1 MAGRSTGGAGGG
13 RSRSTGGSR
22 RSAEG
27 GAQRSATAPEGR
39 LATHPRRA
47 RLTPPRPGE
56 RPTLSPSPA
65 VAALSV
71 PDRRFELVRELGP
84 VAVVLALAV
93 VVLAGLA
100 VLPART
106 WWTQRQSLNQSRAE
120 LAQVEQDVADLKARQ
135 ELLQTD
141 AEVER
146 IARQDYDLVYPGEES
161 YRLVPAEAVPASG
174 AGADPAAGTP

>member
-1 MAGRSTGGAGGG
+1 MAGRSNGGSNDG
-13 RSRSTGGSR
+13 RSRPAAAS
-22 RSAEG
+22 
-27 GAQRSATAPEGR
+27 EGR
-39 LATHPRRA
+39 LEARPRRA
-47 RLTPPRPGE
+47 RLTPPRPDE
-56 RPTLSPSPA
+56 RPTLSPSSASPTQSPLA
-65 VAALSV
+65 VPSLSA
-71 PDRRFELVRELGP
+71 PPRRRFELVRELGP

-146 IARQDYDLVYPGEES
+146 LARQDYDLVFPGEES
-161 YRLVPAEAVPASG
+161 YRLVPADAAPAPAPGTDAVPASG
-174 AGADPAAGTP
+174 TP

>member
-1 MAGRSTGGAGGG
+1 MSGRSTGGANGG
-13 RSRSTGGSR
+13 RSRPSGDDGGR
-22 RSAEG
+22 RAPSGEG
-27 GAQRSATAPEGR
+27 GG
-39 LATHPRRA
+39 RRA
-47 RLTPPRPGE
+47 RLTPPRGNG
-56 RPTLSPSPA
+56 RPTLSASSPN
-65 VAALSV
+65 VPALSV
-71 PDRRFELVRELGP
+71 PERRRFELVRELGP

-120 LAQVEQDVADLKARQ
+120 LAQVEEEVADLRARH

-146 IARQDYDLVYPGEES
+146 LARQDYDLVYPGEES
-161 YRLVPAEAVPASG
+161 YRLVPPDSV
-174 AGADPAAGTP
+174 AGGVEPSPSAGTP

>member
-1 MAGRSTGGAGGG
+1 MSGRSIGGANGG
-13 RSRSTGGSR
+13 RSRSSGDDGGR
-22 RSAEG
+22 RSSDGEVG
-27 GAQRSATAPEGR
+27 G
-39 LATHPRRA
+39 RRA
-47 RLTPPRPGE
+47 RLTPPRGE
-56 RPTLSPSPA
+56 GRPTLSPSSPT
-65 VAALSV
+65 VPVLSV
-71 PDRRFELVRELGP
+71 PERRRFELVRELGP

-120 LAQVEQDVADLKARQ
+120 LAQVEEEVADLEARH

-146 IARQDYDLVYPGEES
+146 LARQDYDLVYPGEES
-161 YRLVPAEAVPASG
+161 YRLVPPDAAASG
-174 AGADPAAGTP
+174 AEALPSNSTP

>member
-1 MAGRSTGGAGGG
+1 MTGRSTGGAGGDRPRAAVT
-13 RSRSTGGSR
+13 RSSGE
-22 RSAEG
+22 AHE
-27 GAQRSATAPEGR
+27 PK
-39 LATHPRRA
+39 LAARPGRA
-47 RLTPPRPGE
+47 RLTPPRPDD
-56 RPTLSPSPA
+56 RPTLSPSSA
-65 VAALSV
+65 VPALSA
-71 PDRRFELVRELGP
+71 PQPRRFELVRELGP

-120 LAQVEQDVADLKARQ
+120 LAQVEQEVADLKARQ
-135 ELLQTD
+135 ELLLTD

-161 YRLVPAEAVPASG
+161 YRLVPAEAVPAPG
-174 AGADPAAGTP
+174 NDAGTP

>member
-1 MAGRSTGGAGGG
+1 MTGRSTGGADGD
-13 RSRSTGGSR
+13 RPRPSGS
-22 RSAEG
+22 
-27 GAQRSATAPEGR
+27 RSATPAQDR
-39 LATHPRRA
+39 KLAGGSGRA
-47 RLTPPRPGE
+47 RLTPPRADE
-56 RPTLSPSPA
+56 RPTLTPSPA
-65 VAALSV
+65 VPALSV
-71 PDRRFELVRELGP
+71 PQRRRFELVRELGP

-120 LAQVEQDVADLKARQ
+120 LAQVQQEVADLKARRD
-135 ELLQTD
+135 LLQTD

-161 YRLVPAEAVPASG
+161 YRLVPADAVPASG
-174 AGADPAAGTP
+174 QP

>member
-1 MAGRSTGGAGGG
+1 VPALAV
-13 RSRSTGGSR
+13 
-22 RSAEG
+22 
-27 GAQRSATAPEGR
+27 PE
-39 LATHPRRA
+39 P
-47 RLTPPRPGE
+47 
-56 RPTLSPSPA
+56 
-65 VAALSV
+65 
-71 PDRRFELVRELGP
+71 RRFELVRELGP

-120 LAQVEQDVADLKARQ
+120 LAQVEQEVADLKARQ
-135 ELLQTD
+135 ELLLTD

-161 YRLVPAEAVPASG
+161 YRLVPAEGAPAVPQNG
-174 AGADPAAGTP
+174 AGTP